1 MPLLLNL
8 RELEEESLELQGTVP
23 VAELDLGHLDEV
35 IHLREP
41 LTYDVT
47 ATLLEDAV
55 LVEGSFSLP
64 LHCDCVRCLKPF
76 PSQFDIPDWTLHL
89 PLTGEDQVSVVNDCV
104 DLTPYLREDI
114 LLGIPQHPLCEQGCP
129 GLPLKVSGIGK
140 QPLGSDQTLQKVS
153 AWDELNKL
161 KL

>member
-1 MPLLLNL
+1 MLNL

-41 LTYDVT
+41 LTYDVI
-47 ATLLEDAV
+47 ATLLEDAL

-64 LHCDCVRCLKPF
+64 LHCDCVRCLKTFTTPF
-76 PSQFDIPDWTLHL
+76 DMPTWTLHL

>member
-23 VAELDLGHLDEV
+23 ATELDLGHLDEV

-76 PSQFDIPDWTLHL
+76 LTQFAIPDWILHL
-89 PLTGEDQVSVVNDCV
+89 PLSGEDKVSVVNDCV

-140 QPLGSDQTLQKVS
+140 QPLGSDQILQKVS

>member
-1 MPLLLNL
+1 MPITVNL
-8 RELEEESLELQGTVP
+8 RQLEDESLAFTGTIP
-23 VAELDLGHLDEV
+23 TAELGLDELDEV

-41 LTYDVT
+41 VSYQFT
-47 ATLLEDAV
+47 ASLLEDA
-55 LVEGSFSLP
+55 LLIEGSWSLP

-76 PSQFDIPDWTLHL
+76 TIPLQVPGWTLHL
-89 PLTGEDQVSVVNDCV
+89 PLTGEDRVSVVSDSV

-114 LLGIPQHPLCEQGCP
+114 LLAIPQHPLCEKGCP
-129 GLPLKVSGIGK
+129 GLPTKVSGIGR
-140 QPLGSDQTLQKVS
+140 QPPGSDQALKKVS